1 MLRTFRESARHIA
14 IVVDEY
20 GGVEG
25 IVTLE
30 DVLEEIVGD
39 IVDESDHPEPDV
51 WRQSD
56 GSVHVL
62 ASVDLRRVCNALS
75 IPWMPE
81 SEVTSIGGFI
91 AEQLG
96 RVPEVGD
103 SVVWREYDLEVLE
116 ANPRQAERI
125 EVRLRVNDSSEIS

>member
-1 MLRTFRESARHIA
+1 M
-14 IVVDEY
+14 
-20 GGVEG
+20 
-25 IVTLE
+25 
-30 DVLEEIVGD
+30 
-39 IVDESDHPEPDV
+39 
-51 WRQSD
+51 
-56 GSVHVL
+56 HVL

-103 SVVWREYDLEVLE
+103 SVVWREYDLKVLA

-125 EVRLRVNDSSEIS
+125 EVRARASGAGKSS

>member
-1 MLRTFRESARHIA
+1 M
-14 IVVDEY
+14 
-20 GGVEG
+20 
-25 IVTLE
+25 
-30 DVLEEIVGD
+30 
-39 IVDESDHPEPDV
+39 
-51 WRQSD
+51 
-56 GSVHVL
+56 HVL